1 MAKFWW
7 FFYILFVI
15 YIIKPFFYIYWSE
28 QTGNLSAWFERLD
41 KVPVSERVVS
51 IQMLQPWVV
60 LHPQNT
66 VKVKPVNDAWQHRE
80 DRPSM
85 PTSSCLFL
93 SLPFSACLHPTTDS
107 AILIWHLDSHL
118 VQSSSGSLQTQ
129 VQWQFQFRVRR
140 VGVRGPRVTGIWRLP
155 HYPRAAGDG
164 AFLLRHL
171 STGPRPGA
179 HHKETLISELS
190 LAVPGRIPWRSDTC
204 ARKPCSG
211 TKKKIIWNKDD
222 CEHFNNKI
230 QMRQRFRRMLF
241 IRTRF
246 VPVNSISF

>member
-1 MAKFWW
+1 
-7 FFYILFVI
+7 
-15 YIIKPFFYIYWSE
+15 
-28 QTGNLSAWFERLD
+28 
-41 KVPVSERVVS
+41 
-51 IQMLQPWVV
+51 MLQPWVV

-204 ARKPCSG
+204 ARKPRSG
-211 TKKKIIWNKDD
+211 TKKIIIWNKDD